1 MPTVNAAI
9 ATALAATAAVLTLA
23 ACGGSSSA
31 TDAGSNANQPPGPA
45 QGAFPGANGLIASVS
60 GSTLQVQGQQAQ
72 TAVTYSGNTAITAT
86 KSVALSAVKAGDCV
100 SANGSAENG
109 VLTATNIRISQ
120 SVNGDCATAGP
131 AGGLPGRPEGAG
143 TPPSGLPGGGTP
155 PSGAPGAGAGGAP
168 GAGFTVASG
177 KVTAVSATGLTL
189 SGQLLTIGSGASPSP
204 SQGQVTVS
212 AGTDTTVSKELQ
224 ATSAA
229 LVVGKCARAI
239 GDANDKGTIAATSI
253 NVSEAVDGKCA
264 MGFRGAPA

>member
-9 ATALAATAAVLTLA
+9 ATALAGTAAVLTLA

-100 SANGSAENG
+100 SANGSAESG

-120 SVNGDCATAGP
+120 SVNGDCATTGP

-143 TPPSGLPGGGTP
+143 APPSGLPGGGTP
-155 PSGAPGAGAGGAP
+155 PSGAPGAGAG
-168 GAGFTVASG
+168 FTVATG
-177 KVTAVSATGLTL
+177 KVTDVAATGLTL

-212 AGTDTTVSKELQ
+212 AGTDTTVSKEVQ

>member
-9 ATALAATAAVLTLA
+9 ATALAGTAAVLTLA

-45 QGAFPGANGLIASVS
+45 QGAFPGANGLIATLS

-72 TAVTYSGNTAITAT
+72 TAVTYTGNTAITAT

-120 SVNGDCATAGP
+120 SVNGDCATTGP

-143 TPPSGLPGGGTP
+143 APPSGLPGGGTP
-155 PSGAPGAGAGGAP
+155 PSGAPGAGAG
-168 GAGFTVASG
+168 FTVATG
-177 KVTAVSATGLTL
+177 KVTDVAATGLTL

-212 AGTDTTVSKELQ
+212 AGTDTTVSKEVQ

-253 NVSEAVDGKCA
+253 NVSEAVDGKCT

>member
-9 ATALAATAAVLTLA
+9 ATALAGTAAVLTLA

-120 SVNGDCATAGP
+120 SVNGDCATTGP

-143 TPPSGLPGGGTP
+143 APPSGLPGGGTP
-155 PSGAPGAGAGGAP
+155 PSGAPGAGAG
-168 GAGFTVASG
+168 FTVATG
-177 KVTAVSATGLTL
+177 KVTDVAATGLTL

-212 AGTDTTVSKELQ
+212 AGTDTTVSKEVQ